1 MLTQTILMTGA
12 TGFVGSV
19 LAATFLSRGVAVV
32 ALSRR
37 DSDGKRTRDA
47 VCAAARGCGIPLND
61 AMTARLR
68 TIDAGDQRLASVLDG
83 VVIDDIDAVWH
94 CAADMSHSGLRLTQA
109 FETNVC
115 ETTALYRWAS
125 TYAPRCRRFHYVST
139 AYTAGME
146 GGKTEE
152 RLHTGQ
158 RMANTYQV
166 TKWSAEQSLRT
177 QYETCRLPVT
187 LFRPTIVVG
196 HSRSGWTRRNG
207 FGFYMFVEAMEAA
220 RAAGHMHITYDLP
233 DGVCIDL
240 VHVDRVVGDA
250 VDLTLS
256 TGRRQ
261 DFEVFH
267 CAGGRLMSSRALL
280 EAICDVLAVRIEFAP
295 PRTPVDFRFARA
307 VAPNRLFAM
316 TDWDFCRAH
325 LDAALGRA
333 APNAPVGPGQLRNL
347 ICWYIDA
354 IRSATDTMP
363 APMEVTG

>member
-37 DSDGKRTRDA
+37 DPDGARTRSA
-47 VCAAARGCGIPLND
+47 VLSAARGCSIQLNR
-61 AMTARLR
+61 AMTDGLR
-68 TIDAGDQRLASVLDG
+68 TIDAGDRRLACALDD

-94 CAADMSHSGLRLTQA
+94 CAADLGHSGLRLAQA

-125 TYAPRCRRFHYVST
+125 THAPRCRRFHYVST
-139 AYTAGME
+139 AYTADMQ

-152 RLHTGQ
+152 RLHAGQ
-158 RMANTYQV
+158 RLANTYQI

-177 QYETCRLPVT
+177 QHEVSRLPVT

-196 HSRSGWTRRNG
+196 HSESGWTRRNG
-207 FGFYMFVEAMEAA
+207 FGFYMFVEAIEAA
-220 RAAGHMHITYDLP
+220 RAAGHTRISYDLP
-233 DGVCIDL
+233 DDVCIDL
-240 VHVDRVVGDA
+240 VPVDQVVGNA

-256 TGRRQ
+256 AGTRKE
-261 DFEVFH
+261 FEVFH
-267 CAGGRLMSSRALL
+267 CAGGRLMSTRAML
-280 EAICDVLAVRIEFAP
+280 ATICDALAVEIEFAP

-307 VAPNRLFAM
+307 VAPNRPFAV
-316 TDWDFCRAH
+316 TDWEFCRAQ
-325 LDAALGRA
+325 LDAALGRT
-333 APNAPVGPGQLRNL
+333 APPAPLDLGQLRKL
-347 ICWYIDA
+347 IGWYVDA
-354 IRSATDTMP
+354 IRAATKTVPADT
-363 APMEVTG
+363 EVAG